1 MRFEKKIEIVNI
13 FRIQVKMSTFV
24 QFQLN
29 QLNVNENWQIKL
41 FFLFFCEFKKKCSLK
56 IEFEL
61 RNIIK
66 KLTIQHFEKITGS
79 TLKNCK
85 FQHLHEVGQDKK

>member
-1 MRFEKKIEIVNI
+1 MLTKID
-13 FRIQVKMSTFV
+13 K
-24 QFQLN
+24 LN
-29 QLNVNENWQIKL
+29 Y
-41 FFLFFCEFKKKCSLK
+41 FSSFFCELKKKCTLK

-85 FQHLHEVGQDKK
+85 FPNLENTLL